1 MKFGFLLTHG
11 PLSNECRTVV
21 ELASASAAQG
31 MDTELFIMIDG
42 AYAISD
48 PRIKQLT
55 EKGVKVT
62 YCFHNAEQRNSVPT
76 ENDNPFVQ
84 GGIPE
89 FSGILA
95 ECDRLFCF

>member
-11 PLSNECRTVV
+11 PFSDECRTVV
-21 ELASASAAQG
+21 ELASASVDKG

-42 AYAISD
+42 AYALSD
-48 PRIKQLT
+48 PRIKTLT
-55 EKGVKVT
+55 DKGVKVT
-62 YCFHNAEQRNSVPT
+62 YCFHNAEQRESLPP
-76 ENDNPFVQ
+76 ENDNPFVR

-95 ECDRLFCF
+95 ECDRIFSF